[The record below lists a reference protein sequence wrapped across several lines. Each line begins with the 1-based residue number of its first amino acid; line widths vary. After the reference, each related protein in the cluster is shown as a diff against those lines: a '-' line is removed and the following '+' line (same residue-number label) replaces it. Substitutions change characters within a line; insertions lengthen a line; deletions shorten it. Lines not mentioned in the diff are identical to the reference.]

1 MNKFSVKILNDYLQ
15 IHTLERKCFLP
26 LYFHKTTNSFD
37 FHSISS
43 HAKKHDVQ
51 QIWTTHMF
59 TLLCFQMS
67 QFYLPNLL
75 FKNTT
80 SNFSKVHF
88 LSMLCFV
95 VEKKYRIWK
104 VCFRIIMGY
113 FQSKI
118 QPNSKFLS
126 KKKPS
131 DNSNLL
137 KYSRN
142 IMINCKSEKTGML
155 NKYFCCILQRQGCM
169 PQDWWNTSLYWVRNM
184 LASSFWSLTF

>member
-1 MNKFSVKILNDYLQ
+1 MITYKYISWKESVFFPFISTKPPTALIFTPFQAMPRNMMYNKYEL
-15 IHTLERKCFLP
+15 HT
-26 LYFHKTTNSFD
+26 
-37 FHSISS
+37 
-43 HAKKHDVQ
+43 
-51 QIWTTHMF
+51 F